1 MKSVILAFLFSIF
14 VVAGYAAINPSDT
27 LKPVETLTNP
37 GLDKDNCTFNG
48 KPLYGRVK
56 IVDGFA
62 DFKVKIVD
70 DFPDIRVKLVD
81 EFPTDCGRWK
91 IVEEF
96 PDFTIQIVD
105 AFPDFRV
112 KYVDS
117 FPGTR

>member
-62 DFKVKIVD
+62 DFKVKIV
-70 DFPDIRVKLVD
+70 
-81 EFPTDCGRWK
+81 
-91 IVEEF
+91 EEF